1 MVLVSI
7 LKIFWLSSTQLQGNR
22 SKRYNFPSNFLCRR
36 LKLHTSGVFIRER
49 ATPRMT
55 EVILAIHLMI
65 AAALVAV
72 VLLQRSEGGGLGIGG
87 GGSGGMGGFMSA
99 RGTANLL
106 TRATAILAACFFVTS
121 LSLAIIADSGRPKS
135 LADEIKKEET
145 SNIPKAPQV
154 PMSK

>member
-1 MVLVSI
+1 MTHFTFAS
-7 LKIFWLSSTQLQGNR
+7 QGNFTHDGQDLTSGR
-22 SKRYNFPSNFLCRR
+22 RFVTGMAGGNRGIFMGGSEPTRVNKIDYISISNFG
-36 LKLHTSGVFIRER
+36 S
-49 ATPRMT
+49 
-55 EVILAIHLMI
+55 AIDFGD
-65 AAALVAV
+65 LVEAKDM
-72 VLLQRSEGGGLGIGG
+72 GG
-87 GGSGGMGGFMSA
+87 GGAWSNGVIGGGMGGFMSA

-145 SNIPKAPQV
+145 SNIPKAPQA